1 VRLKLRNRALLIQC
15 FSACTLIRL
24 SPLDVSIPKSTAT
37 ADVRIGLLAKGLIN
51 AFDADQVWK
60 DAVQTLQLAVQEP
73 PKNFTYE
80 RAAPRVA
87 AVEWI
92 IQSRPPANRS
102 VPGRR
107 MDGSVEW
114 INSQKYDLSPSA
126 PEDEMQSEQTTEA
139 DRPGSNAPEGQWPRE
154 SHKPKNPVRRNERYE
169 RIDKALREFAATRPK
184 SHQEVFR
191 LLDDRKVA
199 IPNRKP
205 FKAAGGWLKG
215 FQRDLHAASSWLS
228 QDDWVSLLS
237 HAGQKNSY
245 SNYSDAQI
253 ISLCN

>member
-215 FQRDLHAASSWLS
+215 FQRDPHAASSWLS
-228 QDDWVSLLS
+228 QAWGRLGLP
-237 HAGQKNSY
+237 AFARGPKK
-245 SNYSDAQI
+245 
-253 ISLCN
+253 